1 MMNLKVSV
9 IMCVYNAE
17 EFLRESIES
26 VLGQSMRD
34 LELIIIDDASTDS
47 SQDIIR
53 EFLEKDGRIV
63 SLRNDTNLGP
73 AVSRNRGIKIARAKY
88 IAVQDADD
96 ISVKDRFLKQYAF
109 LENNPDL
116 FLVGGG
122 MLNVDP
128 DGARTTTSKPMTDES
143 ESNKAL
149 PRMCTIVNSTI
160 MFRNTKDVLYREKF
174 RYAMDYDLFLVLLT
188 RGMRMINLPD
198 PLIERHMLPG
208 SISFGKRLQQR
219 LFAKKAVEFYHERT
233 HGGKDGYD
241 AFDPSGILNM
251 DLDNVRDPELIG
263 YEIEARFKV
272 NDSERVRQLYSRYLY
287 CGGSRL
293 KYLPYYACSFLPSG
307 AVNFL
312 RKIIWR

>member
-1 MMNLKVSV
+1 MNIKVSV
-9 IMCVYNAE
+9 IMCAYNAE
-17 EFLRESIES
+17 LLLPRSIES
-26 VLGQSMRD
+26 VLGQSLRE
-34 LELIIIDDASTDS
+34 LELIIIDDASADS
-47 SQDIIR
+47 TPNIIR
-53 EFLEKDGRIV
+53 EFLEKDGRVV

-73 AVSRNRGIKIARAKY
+73 AVSRNRGIKIARGRY

-96 ISVKDRFLKQYAF
+96 ISIEERLLKQYTF

-122 MLNVDP
+122 MLNVDQ
-128 DGARTTTSKPMTDES
+128 DGARTTTSKPITDETK
-143 ESNKAL
+143 SNRAL
-149 PRMCTIVNSTI
+149 PDMCTIVNSTI

-174 RYAMDYDLFLVLLT
+174 RYAMDYDFFLVLLS
-188 RGMRMINLPD
+188 RGMRMTNLPD

-233 HGGKDGYD
+233 RGGKDGYD
-241 AFDPSGILNM
+241 AFDPAETLTVE
-251 DLDNVRDPELIG
+251 LDDVSDPDLIG

-272 NDSERVRQLYSRYLY
+272 NDSKRVRQLYSRYLSS
-287 CGGSRL
+287 GGSRVR
-293 KYLPYYACSFLPSG
+293 YLPYYAASFLPPG

-312 RKIIWR
+312 RKTLWR